1 MESEIIH
8 DIKALALQTYKVFNQ
23 QEVLILLFTYIC
35 FIVYRSGIIAKLN
48 PIKLYAQMKLYS
60 KLRNVLAI
68 ARSFNH
74 RQTLLVKYILGL
86 QIKENEDEVTSFGD
100 IMKHYGKEFPFFMS

>member
-1 MESEIIH
+1 M
-8 DIKALALQTYKVFNQ
+8 L
-23 QEVLILLFTYIC
+23 VLIFTYIC
-35 FIVYRSGIIAKLN
+35 FIVYRSGIVKKLN
-48 PIKLYAQMKLYS
+48 PFKLYAQMKLYS

-86 QIKENEDEVTSFGD
+86 KINESEDEVTSFGD